1 MLKITMNPRKKS
13 KRYRIIPQGLRLPSP
28 TGMDIDEADASR
40 NHAEAFEDNLRVMIR
55 QEMSGKYSCMDYLKV
70 NSWDKSIY
78 PRSLSRSAHN
88 RNTRIDEYCREQIV
102 EWSFRVVDYF
112 RIDREIVALS
122 LSFLDRFLA
131 TGRCDRTTFKL
142 AATTTLHLA
151 VKLLYPCKLA
161 ELGILSD
168 LSRGEFDMH
177 DVSKMESHIL
187 KTLSWNLHP
196 PTSIAFATIFLDY
209 FFSSFTVAL
218 SSADMDDMYDVSSF
232 FCELAVCDYYFATL
246 PASSIALAAVLN
258 SLEGMFGPENKI
270 ASDILHAASR
280 VHFGFQHDLAQVRN
294 RLWTL
299 YERSEECALSN
310 DTVYEDENHN
320 HHLSGVWHGGVYIKK
335 TSSSSSPVSVSKHAT
350 TESPHRHSASS
361 LRNDVSW

>member
-28 TGMDIDEADASR
+28 TMMDTDEADVSR
-40 NHAEAFEDNLRVMIR
+40 EHAVSREDNLRVMIR
-55 QEMSGKYSCMDYLKV
+55 QEMSGKYNCIDYLRI

-78 PRSLSRSAHN
+78 PRTLSRSAHN

-112 RIDREIVALS
+112 RIDREIVAIS

-196 PTSIAFATIFLDY
+196 PTSIAFASIFLDY
-209 FFSSFTVAL
+209 FFAAFTVPL
-218 SSADMDDMYDVSSF
+218 SSADMDDVYDVSSF
-232 FCELAVCDYYFATL
+232 FCELAVCDYYFVTL
-246 PASSIALAAVLN
+246 PASSIALAAILN

-270 ASDILHAASR
+270 ASEVLHAAMR
-280 VHFGFQHDLAQVRN
+280 VHFGFRHDLADVRN

-310 DTVYEDENHN
+310 DKVYEDENHR
-320 HHLSGVWHGGVYIKK
+320 HHLAGVWHGGMYIKK
-335 TSSSSSPVSVSKHAT
+335 TSSASSPVSVSKHAT
-350 TESPHRHSASS
+350 TEFPQSSSS